1 MVAWPHV
8 GHGRADLSHDAR
20 RLVTQDRWY
29 SEIEL
34 AFRTRQVAMADAA
47 GLRLDSDLERSR
59 GIDLEIFEN
68 ERASK

>member
-8 GHGRADLSHDAR
+8 GHRRADLLYDAR
-20 RLVTQDRWY
+20 RLVTQNRWY

-59 GIDLEIFEN
+59 RIDLEIFEN
-68 ERASK
+68 ERASE

>member
-8 GHGRADLSHDAR
+8 GHRRADLSYDAR
-20 RLVTQDRWY
+20 RLVTQDRGY

-59 GIDLEIFEN
+59 RIDLEIFEN
-68 ERASK
+68 ERASE